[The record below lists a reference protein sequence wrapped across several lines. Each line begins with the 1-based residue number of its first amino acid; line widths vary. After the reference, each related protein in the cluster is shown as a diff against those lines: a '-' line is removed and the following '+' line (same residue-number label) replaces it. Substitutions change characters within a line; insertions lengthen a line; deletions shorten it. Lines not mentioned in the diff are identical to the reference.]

1 MRALSRIVLLALAG
15 ACSKGVAPGL
25 DLLTCDGGPCA
36 DPGVI
41 QGQVVFSGT
50 ARGDAV
56 LLLFDTAALPPPDGN
71 ATSAV
76 EVARV
81 SRAQLFGAAAPSS
94 VGPFAAPFT
103 FTEVPSGHS
112 YQIRAFLDV
121 AGKFNPVFDF
131 SQSPRAGDVAGGFG
145 TVSANGVPQLG
156 SIAVAPDQI
165 VSGANVALLQTLP
178 FDPPSFVIQGGSQ
191 TFDVNIDRPVALALS
206 TTRLSA
212 PDASFTKAHFAVELD
227 RAPNGNARSS
237 FADGILD
244 VFPRIALRQLQ
255 DGSGNAVA
263 AGRGALIP
271 CRTLVTPVL
280 PAVVQLPATATPLAL
295 DTVTAL
301 VEPFAVDAN
310 TQAPLPAIPAGVYQV
325 VVIEKSGQVWTVPN
339 ALGTR
344 SLGADFVATQGQ
356 TITFKQLSTPAQG
369 SISGNVVFQGG
380 AAVKSGNIIVQAF
393 ANDPQNP
400 PPPVGA
406 AQPVRVQVIPAAQ
419 VTPTAAGFTAS
430 YALKGLAPG
439 SYFVLA
445 LDDVDGNFAPIDL
458 LQTATKADLAGGIV
472 NPTTLRPVPV
482 TVGNGALTNQ
492 TVVLGAPI
500 GLDPPV
506 FTLDDSQGAARMSS
520 TATAPVHFG
529 LVAQPLSFPIGSAA
543 QPVFTVAFV
552 PDANGN
558 PADADGDG
566 LLDVWPRVFLE
577 RLDPADPTNLT
588 TFRDPQTG
596 APRTELIPAAV
607 DPTPFLSQLQ
617 GGTPVVLTTQVPVV
631 ARPALVDATNP
642 DAKTVGPLV
651 PGNYRIVVVNQ
662 TGQVWQIPNQSSV
675 VLPSEVCAQGAS
687 SCAPGT
693 VQTQS
698 QGRAFVVTPPGG

>member
-1 MRALSRIVLLALAG
+1 MRALSILLLCA

-36 DPGVI
+36 DPGII
-41 QGQVVFSGT
+41 QGEVVFSGT
-50 ARGDAV
+50 ARGDAI
-56 LLLFDTAALPPPDGN
+56 LLLFDTAALPPPDGT
-71 ATSAV
+71 ATAPV

-94 VGPFAAPFT
+94 VGPFGAPFT
-103 FTEVPSGHS
+103 FTEVPSGRS

-131 SQSPRAGDVAGGFG
+131 SQSPRAGDVVGGFG
-145 TVSANGVPQLG
+145 TVGANGVPQLG

-165 VSGANVALLQTLP
+165 VSGANVALLQPLP
-178 FDPPSFVIQGGSQ
+178 LDPPSFVIQGGSQ
-191 TFDVNIDRPVALALS
+191 TFDVNIDRPFALTLS
-206 TTRLSA
+206 ATKLSA
-212 PDASFTKAHFAVELD
+212 PDASFAKAHFAVELD
-227 RAPNGNARSS
+227 RAPNGGPKST
-237 FADGILD
+237 FADGLPD
-244 VFPRIALRQLQ
+244 VFPRIVLRQLQ

-263 AGRGALIP
+263 KGALIP

-280 PAVVQLPATATPLAL
+280 PAIEQLPPTAAPLAL

-301 VEPFAVDAN
+301 VEPFAVDAT
-310 TQAPLPAIPAGVYQV
+310 TQAPLPSIPAGVYQV

-344 SLGADFVATQGQ
+344 SLGPDFVASQGQ
-356 TITFKQLSTPAQG
+356 TITFKQLATPAAG
-369 SISGNVVFQGG
+369 SISGSVVFQGG

-393 ANDPQNP
+393 AADPQNP

-430 YALKGLAPG
+430 YALEGLAPG

-458 LQTATKADLAGGIV
+458 LQTATKGDLTGGIV

-482 TVGNGALTNQ
+482 TVGAGPLTNQ
-492 TVVLGAPI
+492 TVVLGAPLS
-500 GLDPPV
+500 LDPPV
-506 FTLDDSQGAARMSS
+506 FTIDDTQGAAKMSS
-520 TATAPVHFG
+520 TATAPVRFG

-558 PADADGDG
+558 PVDADGDG
-566 LLDVWPRVFLE
+566 LLDVWPRIFIE

-596 APRTELIPAAV
+596 TPRTQLIPAAV
-607 DPTPFLSQLQ
+607 DPTPFLAQLQ
-617 GGTPVVLTTQVPVV
+617 SGTPVVLTTQVPVV

-651 PGNYRIVVVNQ
+651 PGNYRIVVVNE

-675 VLPSEVCAQGAS
+675 VLPSEVCAQAAS